1 MKYLSILMVGV
12 AFLVGGCGEKEVPD
26 NKTTKQDSL
35 DQPPESKQELIAKE
49 KKSHSDRETN
59 EAPES
64 KQPKT
69 IDSEN
74 YPEKDQKNVVV
85 EDDLVKRGLTTYIRN
100 TDQPFIGTATRY
112 YEDGSKHRE
121 TPYEVGRKHGV
132 SIGFHREGYKWSETP
147 YVEGKIHGTVIS
159 YRKDGSKQKETPYV
173 KNKRHGTLITFRD
186 DGSKNSEYPYVNGNL
201 HGTANLYRSDGSK
214 YQEEVYSKGKKISAK
229 GWDNDDKLIYN
240 KTF

>member
-1 MKYLSILMVGV
+1 MGDEILKHFDGGRYLPKITQ
-12 AFLVGGCGEKEVPD
+12 KRD
-26 NKTTKQDSL
+26 
-35 DQPPESKQELIAKE
+35 PE
-49 KKSHSDRETN
+49 
-59 EAPES
+59 
-64 KQPKT
+64 QPKT

-112 YEDGSKHRE
+112 YEDGSKRTE
-121 TPYEVGRKHGV
+121 TPYANGKKHGV

-173 KNKRHGTLITFRD
+173 KSKQHGTLITFRD
-186 DGSKNSEYPYVNGNL
+186 DGSKNSEYPYLNGKL
-201 HGTANLYRSDGSK
+201 HGTAKMYRSDGSK

-229 GWDNDDKLIYN
+229 GLGSSP
-240 KTF
+240 KTSSPTKMSPRREAMATLLPGNTSIPLTSITSPSGNGIVVMG